1 MNFYGLYQA
10 VRSRLHFSQVAA
22 WWSRSNGAE
31 PRSIATRV
39 VPCSEENLR
48 KFREPPV
55 EHTFP
60 LAGSGDG
67 NSIKVRVPP
76 RSITVV
82 FISTHLLDEAQE
94 CNAKHVIWVSGKK
107 ITAKRLI

>member
-1 MNFYGLYQA
+1 MNFQGLYQA

-31 PRSIATRV
+31 PSYVATRII
-39 VPCSEENLR
+39 SHNEDNLS

-60 LAGSGDG
+60 LAGNGDG
-67 NSIKVRVPP
+67 NSIKVR
-76 RSITVV
+76 
-82 FISTHLLDEAQE
+82 
-94 CNAKHVIWVSGKK
+94 KK
-107 ITAKRLI
+107 SVNYIEKSRWKFVCKNSV